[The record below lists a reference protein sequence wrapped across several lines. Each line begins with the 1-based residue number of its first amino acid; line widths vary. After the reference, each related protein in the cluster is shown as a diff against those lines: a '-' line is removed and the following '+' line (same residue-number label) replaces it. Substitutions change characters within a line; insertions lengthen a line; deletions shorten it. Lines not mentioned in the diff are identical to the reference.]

1 MFSGK
6 NKRLKADLKLSLIFG
21 SVFWVTALILYI
33 FVFIYIF
40 TTLRQDTRTGI
51 QVRLLGYWAIERAGG
66 IEELRDSIDVGYILS
81 GERSFFVRV
90 ADEMNNT
97 VLLAVPDRWSS
108 FNFRALDGGLPEMG
122 KYITLRSD
130 KLGYLLEVGTISI
143 SGGYYLQVGMSDEN
157 RRRIME
163 LLYSSFVIALVVLVG
178 VSSGIGFIISKR
190 FLLPIRKLERAV
202 NDVLDTGKIE
212 SRIVEHR
219 GSGELDELVVSFN
232 LMLGKIEEL
241 VIGMKGALD
250 TVAHDLRTPLT
261 RFRMVAERVLSR
273 DDSGSYKEALEQAVI
288 ESETVLRMMTMLMD
302 ISEAETGTLKLNYS
316 DFKPLDKIREVVDV
330 YQLIADDM
338 NISIDVDDK
347 AWDGSITADA
357 DRFRQAVGN
366 LIDNAVKYS
375 REGGKVFISLKRED
389 GYASVSVADSGGG
402 ISGYEQTEI
411 WKRLYRG
418 KTSKDGLGLGLSLVN
433 AIVKAHNGTAG
444 VSSKEGEGSVFTV
457 TFPVGEKQQ

>member
-6 NKRLKADLKLSLIFG
+6 NNKLKADLKLSLVFG
-21 SVFWVTALILYI
+21 SVFWITALILYI

-51 QVRLLGYWAIERAGG
+51 QVRLLGYWAIEKAGG
-66 IEELRDSIDVGYILS
+66 LEELRDSIDVGYILS

-97 VLLAVPDRWSS
+97 VLLSVPDRWSS
-108 FNFRALDGGLPEMG
+108 FNFQSLEGGLPELG
-122 KYITLRSD
+122 EYITLRSD
-130 KLGYLLEVGTISI
+130 RLDYILEVGTISI

-157 RRRIME
+157 RKRIME
-163 LLYSSFVIALVVLVG
+163 LLYSSFLVALIVLVG

-190 FLLPIRKLERAV
+190 FLMPVRKLERAV
-202 NDVLDTGKIE
+202 NEVIDTGKIE

-219 GSGELDELVVSFN
+219 GAGELDELVVSFN

-241 VIGMKGALD
+241 VLGMKGALD

-273 DDSGSYKEALEQAVI
+273 DDSDGYREALEQAGI

-302 ISEAETGTLKLNYS
+302 ISEAETGTLKLSYS
-316 DFKPLDKIREVVDV
+316 DFRPLDKIREVVDV

-338 NISIDVDDK
+338 NISIDIEDS

-375 REGGKVFISLKRED
+375 REGGQVFINLKRED
-389 GYASVSVADSGGG
+389 GSVRVSVADSGEG
-402 ISGYEQTEI
+402 IPDYEQTEI

-433 AIVKAHNGTAG
+433 AIVKAHNGSAD
-444 VSSKEGEGSVFTV
+444 VSSREGEGSVFTI
-457 TFPVGEKQQ
+457 TFPVEVKQR